1 MTKIIINGIEIDAK
15 PNWTILQAANHA
27 GITIPTLCNH
37 KDLSPTG
44 ACRMCLV
51 EVKGA
56 RALQTACTTPINEGM
71 EIETENEALTS
82 SRKLVLKL
90 LLSVYYDEGYKPDE
104 SNNELFKL
112 AHQYG
117 LDPHQHM
124 SSKKRY
130 EIDPDP
136 NPFVFIDRNK
146 CILCTRCVR
155 ACAEVQGR
163 FVWGVSER
171 GFESHI
177 TAGIDENMIDARCE
191 SCGACVAY
199 CPTGALSLKPTI
211 NTQPAEKKV
220 TTTCAY
226 CGVGCQFDFNVIND
240 KVVKVTSNPL
250 APANGMHLCVK
261 GRFGFPYIHHEDR
274 LTKPLV
280 REYLLNGTTRPSK
293 ADRGAWVETD
303 WDTAL
308 DLVAQ
313 NLARSRDTYG
323 PDSVGVLSSAKC
335 TNEENYLMNKF
346 ARQVIGTNNIDHC
359 ARLCHASTVAG
370 LATTLGS
377 GAMTNTMQDV
387 YEHANSMF
395 VIGSNTTEQ
404 HPVFGAKMRQAVLD
418 RGVKLVVAD
427 PRKIELTEFAT
438 LHLQHKPGTDIALV
452 NGLMYI
458 ILEKG
463 YENKQFIEERTENFD
478 ALVENVKKY
487 PPEKVSEITGLP
499 VEKLYQA
506 VEIIVKNAPMAVFW
520 AMGITQHTVG
530 VHNVFSLA
538 DLQLLLGNF
547 GIPGSGVNP
556 LRGQNNVQGAC
567 DMGCLVN
574 VYPGYQ
580 SVTAE
585 ISQQKFEKAWGT
597 TLSNKVGKTV
607 TEIIPG
613 VLEGTTKALYILGE
627 NPMMTDPDTN
637 HIRHCLEELD
647 FFALQEIFPTETSKY
662 ADVLLPGVTFAEKT
676 GTFTSTER
684 RVQMVREAITPRGDS
699 RPDWAVISDL
709 AKRVIAQGGR
719 QIDSSAPHAG
729 WDYADSSEIMAE
741 VAALTPSYGGIS
753 HDRLNAGETLCWP
766 CPDATH
772 PGTPILHIGKFTRGK
787 ATFLPAIHLDP
798 SELPD
803 KDYPVMLTTGRVI
816 YHWHSGEQ
824 TRRVKELMEIYGEP
838 LIEVSP
844 EDASQLGLNEEVNH
858 VKVTSR
864 RGEITARAWVTNRV
878 PEGLIY
884 GNFHF
889 PKANVNELTKAALDP
904 IAKIPEYKVTA
915 VKIEAVN

>member
-1 MTKIIINGIEIDAK
+1 
-15 PNWTILQAANHA
+15 
-27 GITIPTLCNH
+27 
-37 KDLSPTG
+37 
-44 ACRMCLV
+44 
-51 EVKGA
+51 
-56 RALQTACTTPINEGM
+56 
-71 EIETENEALTS
+71 
-82 SRKLVLKL
+82 
-90 LLSVYYDEGYKPDE
+90 
-104 SNNELFKL
+104 
-112 AHQYG
+112 
-117 LDPHQHM
+117 
-124 SSKKRY
+124 
-130 EIDPDP
+130 
-136 NPFVFIDRNK
+136 
-146 CILCTRCVR
+146 
-155 ACAEVQGR
+155 
-163 FVWGVSER
+163 
-171 GFESHI
+171 
-177 TAGIDENMIDARCE
+177 
-191 SCGACVAY
+191 
-199 CPTGALSLKPTI
+199 LSLKPTI
-211 NTQPAEKKV
+211 TVQPAEKKV

-226 CGVGCQFDFNVIND
+226 CGVGCQFDLNVIDD

-261 GRFGFPYIHHEDR
+261 GRFGFSYIHHEDR

-280 REYLLNGTTRPSK
+280 REYLLNGTQRPSK
-293 ADRGAWVETD
+293 SDRGQWVETD

-308 DLVAQ
+308 DLVAEK
-313 NLARSRDTYG
+313 LAQTRDTFG
-323 PDSVGVLSSAKC
+323 PDSIGVLSSAKC

-346 ARQVIGTNNIDHC
+346 ARQVIGTNNVDHC

-377 GAMTNTMQDV
+377 GAMTNSMKDV
-387 YEHANSMF
+387 YESANSIF

-404 HPVFGAKMRQAVLD
+404 HPVFGAKMRQAVLN
-418 RGVKLVVAD
+418 RNVKLIVAD
-427 PRKIELTEFAT
+427 PRKIELCEFAT
-438 LHLQHKPGTDIALV
+438 LHLQQIPGTDIALV

-463 YENKQFIEERTENFD
+463 YENKQFIEERTENYD
-478 ALVENVKKY
+478 ALVENVKQY
-487 PPEKVSEITGLP
+487 PPEKVSNITGIP
-499 VEKLYQA
+499 VEQLYEA
-506 VEIIVKNAPMAVFW
+506 VEIIVNNAPMAVFW

-538 DLQLLLGNF
+538 DLQLMLGNF

-567 DMGCLVN
+567 DMGALVN

-580 SVTAE
+580 AVTAE
-585 ISQQKFEKAWGT
+585 ASQKKFEAAWGT
-597 TLSNKVGKTV
+597 SLSNKVGKTV
-607 TEIIPG
+607 TEIIPEI
-613 VLEGTTKALYILGE
+613 LKGTTKALYILGE

-684 RVQMVREAITPRGDS
+684 RVQMVRQAISPRGEA
-699 RPDWAVISDL
+699 RPDWAVTAEL
-709 AKRVIAQGGR
+709 AKRVIAKNGR
-719 QIDSSAPHAG
+719 KIDAAPYSG
-729 WDYADSSEIMAE
+729 WDYADSGEIMAE
-741 VAALTPSYGGIS
+741 IAALTPSYGGIS

-766 CPDATH
+766 CPNEEH
-772 PGTPILHIGKFTRGK
+772 PGTPILHVGKFTRGK

-803 KDYPVMLTTGRVI
+803 EEYPVMMTTGRVI

-844 EDASQLGLNEEVNH
+844 EDAVHLGLNQEVNH

-864 RGEITARAWVTNRV
+864 RGTITARAWVTDRV

-884 GNFHF
+884 GTFHF
-889 PKANVNELTKAALDP
+889 PQANVNTLTKAALDP

-915 VKIEAVN
+915 IRIEAV

>member
-1 MTKIIINGIEIDAK
+1 MTKITINGIEIDAQ
-15 PNWTILQAANHA
+15 PNWTILQAAQHT

-51 EVKGA
+51 NVKGA
-56 RALQTACTTPINEGM
+56 RGLLTACTTPINEGM
-71 EIETENEALTS
+71 EVETENAALTS
-82 SRKLVLKL
+82 SRQLVLKL
-90 LLSVYYDEGYKPDE
+90 LLSVYHDNGYKPDE
-104 SNNELFKL
+104 TDNELFKL
-112 AHQYG
+112 ARQYG
-117 LDPHQHM
+117 LDPQKYM
-124 SSKKRY
+124 SPKQRY

-136 NPFVFIDRNK
+136 NPFVWIDRNK

-155 ACAEVQGR
+155 ACSEVQGR
-163 FVWGVSER
+163 FVWGISER
-171 GFESHI
+171 GFDAHI
-177 TAGIDENMIDARCE
+177 TAGVDENMIDARCE

-211 NTQPAEKKV
+211 NVEAPEKKI

-226 CGVGCQFDFNVIND
+226 CGVGCQFDLNVIDD

-261 GRFGFPYIHHEDR
+261 GRFGFSYIHHEDR

-280 REYLLNGTTRPSK
+280 RDYLLNGTERPSK
-293 ADRGAWVETD
+293 SDRGKWVETD

-308 DLVAQ
+308 DLVAKK
-313 NLARSRDTYG
+313 LAQTRATFG
-323 PDSVGVLSSAKC
+323 PDSIGVLSSAKC

-370 LATTLGS
+370 LATALGS
-377 GAMTNTMQDV
+377 GAMTNSMQDV
-387 YEHANSMF
+387 YESAQSML

-404 HPVFGAKMRQAVLD
+404 HPVFGAKMRQAVLN
-418 RGVKLVVAD
+418 RNVKLIVAD
-427 PRKIELTEFAT
+427 PRKIDLSEFAT
-438 LHLQHKPGTDIALV
+438 MHLQQKPGTDIALV

-463 YENKQFIEERTENFD
+463 YENKQFIEERTENFET
-478 ALVENVKKY
+478 LVENVKQY
-487 PPEKVSEITGLP
+487 PPEKVSQITGIP
-499 VEKLYQA
+499 VDQLYKA

-538 DLQLLLGNF
+538 DLQMMLGNF
-547 GIPGSGVNP
+547 GIPGGGVNP

-580 SVTAE
+580 AVTAE
-585 ISQQKFEKAWGT
+585 ASQQKFEAAWGT
-597 TLSNKVGKTV
+597 TLSNKIGKTV
-607 TEIIPG
+607 TEIIPE
-613 VLEGTTKALYILGE
+613 VLTGATKALYILGE

-647 FFALQEIFPTETSKY
+647 FMILQEIFPSETSKF

-684 RVQMVREAITPRGDS
+684 RVQMVREAITPRGES
-699 RPDWAVISDL
+699 RVDWSITADL
-709 AKRVIAQGGR
+709 AKRVIAESDR
-719 QIDSSAPHAG
+719 QINAAPYSG
-729 WDYADSSEIMAE
+729 WDYADSGEIMAE

-753 HDRLNAGETLCWP
+753 HARLNTGETLCWP
-766 CPDATH
+766 CPDSNH

-787 ATFLPAIHLDP
+787 GNFIPAIHLDP
-798 SELPD
+798 SELPNEE
-803 KDYPVMLTTGRVI
+803 YPVMMTTGRVI

-844 EDASQLGLNEEVNH
+844 EDAVHLGLNEEVNH
-858 VKVTSR
+858 VKLTSR
-864 RGEITARAWVTNRV
+864 RGTITARAWVTNRV

-889 PKANVNELTKAALDP
+889 PEANVNTLTKAALDP

-915 VKIEAVN
+915 VRIEAVS

>member
-1 MTKIIINGIEIDAK
+1 MTKIKINGIEIDADR
-15 PNWTILQAANHA
+15 NWTILKAAEHA
-27 GITIPTLCNH
+27 GVTIPTLCYH

-51 EVKGA
+51 NVKGA
-56 RALQTACTTPINEGM
+56 RGLTTACTTPVSEGM
-71 EIETENEALTS
+71 EVETENEVLAS
-82 SRKLVLKL
+82 SRRSVLKL
-90 LLSVYYDEGYKPDE
+90 LLSVYHDQGYKPDDTD
-104 SNNELFKL
+104 NDLYKWARF
-112 AHQYG
+112 YG
-117 LDPHQHM
+117 LDPHKYM
-124 SSKKRY
+124 ASKPRY
-130 EIDPDP
+130 EIDSDP
-136 NPFVFIDRNK
+136 NPFIFVDLNK

-155 ACAEVQGR
+155 ACSEIQGR

-171 GFESHI
+171 GFEAHVSP
-177 TAGIDENMIDARCE
+177 GMEEDMIDARCE

-211 NTQPAEKKV
+211 SVQPAEKKV

-226 CGVGCQFDFNVIND
+226 CGVGCQFDLNVIDD
-240 KVVKVTSNPL
+240 KVVKVTSNPH

-261 GRFGFPYIHHEDR
+261 GRFGFSYIHHEDR

-280 REYLLNGTTRPSK
+280 REYLLNGTQRPSK
-293 ADRGAWVETD
+293 SDRGKWVETD

-308 DLVAQ
+308 DLVAKK
-313 NLARSRDTYG
+313 LAETSSTYG
-323 PDSVGVLSSAKC
+323 PDSIGVLSSAKC

-346 ARQVIGTNNIDHC
+346 ARQVIGTNNVDHC

-370 LATTLGS
+370 LATALGS
-377 GAMTNTMQDV
+377 GAMTNSMQDV
-387 YEHANSMF
+387 YDAANSIF

-404 HPVFGAKMRQAVLD
+404 HPVFGAKMRQAVLN
-418 RGVKLVVAD
+418 RGVKLIVAD
-427 PRKIELTEFAT
+427 PRKIELCEFAT
-438 LHLQHKPGTDIALV
+438 LHLQQKPGTDIALI
-452 NGLMYI
+452 NGLMNI

-463 YENKQFIEERTENFD
+463 YENKQFIEERTENYD
-478 ALVENVKKY
+478 ALVENIKQY
-487 PPEKVSEITGLP
+487 PPEKVSQITGVP
-499 VEKLYQA
+499 VDQLYQA

-538 DLQLLLGNF
+538 DLQMMLGNF
-547 GIPGSGVNP
+547 GIPGGGVNP

-580 SVTAE
+580 AVTAE
-585 ISQQKFEKAWGT
+585 ASQQKFETAWGT

-647 FFALQEIFPTETSKY
+647 FLALQEIFPTETSKY

-684 RVQMVREAITPRGDS
+684 RVQMVRQAITPRGES
-699 RPDWAVISDL
+699 RPDWAVIADL

-719 QIDSSAPHAG
+719 QIDAAPYAG
-729 WDYADSSEIMAE
+729 WDYADSGEIMAE

-753 HDRLNAGETLCWP
+753 HERLNAGETLCWP
-766 CPDATH
+766 CPNPTH

-787 ATFLPAIHLDP
+787 GNFIPAIHLDP

-803 KDYPVMLTTGRVI
+803 EEYPVMMTTGRVI

-838 LIEVSP
+838 LIEVSH
-844 EDASQLGLNEEVNH
+844 EDAAQLGLNEEVNH
-858 VKVTSR
+858 VKLTSR
-864 RGEITARAWVTNRV
+864 RGTITARAWVTDRV

-889 PKANVNELTKAALDP
+889 PHANVNTLTKAALDP

-915 VKIEAVN
+915 VRIEAVN